1 MYNMNMSNKNAFA
14 PRKKDSYFDPAYN
27 LGVAWYPE
35 KTAKASL
42 NPCLLYD
49 AVGLFC
55 LASLCAGIRSENSGV
70 WQRPHWF
77 GYKGTISVSL
87 WSLIWKFTF
96 LLNAPTRKNGIYLY
110 LQVPSQ
116 ATSEIQAVQNLK
128 LPFQHPFLRFHCTH
142 TYTEPKQQIH
152 VAPPAERLTSSSG
165 WSWTLQTLLGL
176 QQCQGKDKA
185 LLQRVFTLG
194 PQLFLR
200 QGLTKPCTSYSC
212 SASLLPPLHS
222 PPYTQT
228 QPRPSARPAPGAETR
243 EGQVTQLHLDCRLSC
258 FGP

>member
-1 MYNMNMSNKNAFA
+1 M
-14 PRKKDSYFDPAYN
+14 
-27 LGVAWYPE
+27 
-35 KTAKASL
+35 
-42 NPCLLYD
+42 
-49 AVGLFC
+49 
-55 LASLCAGIRSENSGV
+55 
-70 WQRPHWF
+70 
-77 GYKGTISVSL
+77 
-87 WSLIWKFTF
+87 
-96 LLNAPTRKNGIYLY
+96 
-110 LQVPSQ
+110 QVPSQ

-212 SASLLPPLHS
+212 SASLPSS
-222 PPYTQT
+222 PP
-228 QPRPSARPAPGAETR
+228 QPPVHTNTATSICQASTGSRDKGGPGNPAAPGLQTLLLWSIEQSHMQKKIFPLPWLSTHKKF
-243 EGQVTQLHLDCRLSC
+243 HLN
-258 FGP
+258 